1 MIDILDQIWYGII
14 ASRKGRTPNEAKEK
28 RDCLRQKHTH
38 AGIREVAHIDIVFV
52 YAQLEFRRRLFV
64 QSG

>member
-52 YAQLEFRRRLFV
+52 YAQ
-64 QSG
+64 